1 MAMDEGIRLLVA
13 GQQHQGTAMQGQQQ
27 LTQALQMQ
35 LMENL
40 QWQQEV
46 QFVVQQWWQEIHSNQ
61 QEWIQRQSGHT
72 TPKNPVCD
80 GTGERNSAWQG
91 PYAQRMAGA
100 SGFRYGGFYPQIHY
114 QIGET
119 YGKTT
124 SRLLTDYSVPKSSC
138 SVLAPLVKPRFIE
151 DFSGTKHPSNQ
162 MLDQNYSY
170 FPRYTGRGAAR
181 GLRVLPLPTG
191 AAPAAPIGQSVG
203 SHTEPGFIPYQNAQF
218 GPCCPTPATESRAPL
233 LMVLPAQG
241 QQSWVDTDTGDSM
254 QLREQRK
261 YIPCH
266 PGIRLACGH
275 GWKSS
280 SSPTG
285 TPLASEQEER
295 KAPCYPDIALACG
308 QGWRSSPCPR
318 GTKQPVRIEGVPL
331 DAVIETVDV
340 SRYNQLPKLDVPN
353 LIQRKA
359 ISGYTGCIPRFTWIM
374 GVNYLQGVKDA
385 MNEFDRN
392 QRAPVAGAAGGSGS
406 PGPGARMPGPALC
419 GRCRDWPDPAPARPT
434 DSLQLRR

>member
-1 MAMDEGIRLLVA
+1 MAAPLKHHL
-13 GQQHQGTAMQGQQQ
+13 
-27 LTQALQMQ
+27 
-35 LMENL
+35 
-40 QWQQEV
+40 
-46 QFVVQQWWQEIHSNQ
+46 F
-61 QEWIQRQSGHT
+61 
-72 TPKNPVCD
+72 TPEPHYIP
-80 GTGERNSAWQG
+80 G
-91 PYAQRMAGA
+91 
-100 SGFRYGGFYPQIHY
+100 YGGFYPQIRY

-124 SRLLTDYSVPKSSC
+124 SRLLTDCSVLKSPC
-138 SVLAPLVKPRFIE
+138 SVLAPLVKPRFTE

-162 MLDQNYSY
+162 MLDQNYNY
-170 FPRYTGRGAAR
+170 FPGYT
-181 GLRVLPLPTG
+181 
-191 AAPAAPIGQSVG
+191 
-203 SHTEPGFIPYQNAQF
+203 GFIPYQNAQF
-218 GPCCPTPATESRAPL
+218 GPCCPTPTTESRAPL

-241 QQSWVDTDTGDSM
+241 QQSWVDTDPGDSR

-295 KAPCYPDIALACG
+295 KAPGYPDVALACGQQKNHGPCHPDVALACG
-308 QGWRSSPCPR
+308 QGWRSSPCLR

-331 DAVIETVDV
+331 DAVTETVDV

-359 ISGYTGCIPRFTWIM
+359 ISGYTGFIPRFTWIM

-392 QRAPVAGAAGGSGS
+392 QVNYSNMHFFQQIDLG
-406 PGPGARMPGPALC
+406 L
-419 GRCRDWPDPAPARPT
+419 DPILHREPF
-434 DSLQLRR
+434 L